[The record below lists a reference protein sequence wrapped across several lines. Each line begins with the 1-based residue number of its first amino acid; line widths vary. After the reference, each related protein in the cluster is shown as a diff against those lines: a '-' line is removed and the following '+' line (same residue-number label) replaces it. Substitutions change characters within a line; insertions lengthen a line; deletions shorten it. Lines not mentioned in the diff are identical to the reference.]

1 MKKHQQ
7 KKPWFL
13 VLSLTLGFL
22 LTSFASYAQNITV
35 NGKVISSDGIPLIG
49 ANVLVKGTSQGAQ
62 TDFDGN
68 YSITNVNPQA
78 TLVFSYLG
86 FITQELAVGNKTI
99 LNVTMA
105 EDAESLDEVVVIG
118 YGTVKKSDLTGA
130 VASIKAEDL
139 NPGANVSV
147 DQALQGRIAGVQ
159 ISQKSNEPG
168 GGLSISIRG
177 AGSIQAGTEP
187 LYVVDGVIVNN
198 GSVAATGGAGF
209 TGNQN
214 PRNPLNSINP
224 ADIAS
229 IEVLKDASSTA
240 IYGSRGSNGVVLI
253 TTKNGKQGKLK
264 VNYDVY
270 TGFQETYEP
279 LDILTATE
287 YRDVLNDIIADGG
300 GDPGQVIT
308 EIQGNGTD
316 WQDLIFQSA
325 PISNHNLSFSGGN
338 EKSSYFASLNYFDQD
353 GLVKG
358 SGVKRYS
365 TRVNLNYNDPK
376 KYKFG
381 ININTSYIADDFAST
396 GVGINENGGA
406 LYSAINYDPTVLP
419 FDDNGDYYRNLD
431 FLTID
436 NPLSILDGQD
446 ARAETFRFIG
456 STFFEYNIIPDLTA
470 KVQLGGDVQDVRR
483 DIFVQPFTLSG
494 QGTGGIA
501 SIQTGR
507 KDYVSIDGT
516 LNYSKAFG
524 DDNLT
529 ATAVASYEYFQTKSF
544 SGNGRGF
551 ALPDL
556 ATNGIGSGD
565 PTLNNIGSGRTQ
577 ARFISYLGRV
587 NYSLNNKYLFT
598 ASFRTDGSSRFG
610 DNDKFGYFPSGAF
623 GWKMHEESFLENSN
637 VINELKLR
645 ISAGITGNANIGNS
659 LAFQTFSSG
668 GNLLFGNN
676 FYNTIFPSRIANP
689 DLTWEKAVQYDAGID
704 FGLFKNKISGSI
716 DYFYKETTDL
726 LVNIPQP
733 QNTGFSG
740 QVQNLGGVRNQ
751 GFELTLNATPI
762 STKNF
767 TWDISGNI
775 ATLKNEVLDIGD
787 RGDIIRGGLAQ
798 IPDFSIIA
806 PGEALDSYYGFIV
819 DGVWQTSD
827 DYSITEPQ
835 VRPGD
840 LKYRDINGDGA
851 INASDRVVIG
861 SPIPEMTWG
870 LVNNFKYKDFS
881 LDVVFQGVEGV
892 DRLNGNLVNTYSPN
906 NFRRNRLAIPL
917 LNRWTEDSPTN
928 AYPSFVNPNSQGG
941 SNALI
946 NSRTVEDASYIRLQ
960 SVKLGYNVPIQNL
973 NIVNKLSVYVTGQN
987 LFTIT
992 DYSGVDPA
1000 SNASGSNTI
1009 AIDFNAYPVPRSFLL
1024 GLNVE
1029 F

>member
-1 MKKHQQ
+1 MKRHKQ
-7 KKPWFL
+7 KKTW
-13 VLSLTLGFL
+13 LSVFYLSLGFL
-22 LTSFASYAQNITV
+22 LVSFTSYAQNITV
-35 NGKVISSDGIPLIG
+35 SGKVTSSDGLPLLG
-49 ANVLVKGTSQGAQ
+49 ANILVKNTSQGTL

-68 YSITNVNPQA
+68 YSINNVNPQG
-78 TLVFSYLG
+78 TLIFSYLG
-86 FITQELAVGNKTI
+86 FIAQEVPIANKTV
-99 LNVTMA
+99 LNITMN
-105 EDAESLDEVVVIG
+105 EDTESLNEVVVIG

-130 VASIKAEDL
+130 VSSIKAEDL
-139 NPGANVSV
+139 NPGANASI

-187 LYVVDGVIVNN
+187 LYVIDGVIVNN

-214 PRNPLNSINP
+214 PRNPLNSLNP
-224 ADIAS
+224 TDIAS

-253 TTKNGKQGKLK
+253 TTKTGKQGKLK
-264 VNYDVY
+264 VNYDY
-270 TGFQETYEP
+270 YAGFQETYER
-279 LDILTATE
+279 LDILTPTE
-287 YRDVLNDIIADGG
+287 YRDVLNAIIADGG
-300 GDPGQVIT
+300 GDPGQVIS
-308 EIQGNGTD
+308 EIQGSGTD

-325 PISNHNLSFSGGN
+325 PIANHNLSFSGGN
-338 EKSSYFASLNYFDQD
+338 DKSSYFASLNYFDQD

-365 TRVNLNYNDPK
+365 ARVNLNYNEPQ
-376 KYKFG
+376 KYKYG
-381 ININTSYIADDFAST
+381 VNINTSYIGDDYAST

-419 FDDNGDYYRNLD
+419 FDENGNYYRNLA

-436 NPLSILDGQD
+436 NPLSILNGQD
-446 ARAETFRFIG
+446 ARSETFRFVG
-456 STFFEYNIIPDLTA
+456 STFLEYNIIPDLSA
-470 KVQLGGDVQDVRR
+470 KIQLGGDVQDVRR
-483 DIFVQPFTLSG
+483 DAFVQPYTIAG

-507 KDYVSIDGT
+507 RDYVSIDGT
-516 LNYSKAFG
+516 LNYNKAFG

-529 ATAVASYEYFQTKSF
+529 VTAVSSYEYFQTKSF
-544 SGNGRGF
+544 SGDGRGF

-556 ATNGIGSGD
+556 GTNAIGSGD

-577 ARFISYLGRV
+577 ARFISYLGRI

-598 ASFRTDGSSRFG
+598 ASFRADGSSRFG
-610 DNDKFGYFPSGAF
+610 DNNKFGYFPSGAF
-623 GWKMHEESFLENSN
+623 GWKMHEESFMKNSN
-637 VINELKLR
+637 TINELKLR
-645 ISAGITGNANIGNS
+645 LSAGITGNANIGNS
-659 LAFQTFSSG
+659 LAFQTFSPG
-668 GNLLFGNN
+668 GNLLFGND
-676 FYNTIFPSRIANP
+676 FYNTIFPSRISNP
-689 DLTWEKAVQYDAGID
+689 NLTWEKAVQYDAGID

-733 QNTGFSG
+733 LNTGFTG
-740 QVQNLGGVRNQ
+740 QVQNLGGVSNQ
-751 GFELTLNATPI
+751 GLELTLNITPVR
-762 STKNF
+762 TENF
-767 TWDISGNI
+767 TWDISGNL

-787 RGDIIRGGLAQ
+787 RGDIIRGALAQ
-798 IPDFSIIA
+798 IPDFSIIT

-819 DGVWQTSD
+819 DGVWQTND
-827 DYSITEPQ
+827 DFSITEPQ

-840 LKYRDINGDGA
+840 VKYRDINGDGA
-851 INASDRVVIG
+851 INANDRVIIG
-861 SPIPEMTWG
+861 SPIPKMTWG

-881 LDVVFQGVEGV
+881 LDIVFQGVEGV
-892 DRLNGNLVNTYSPN
+892 DRLNGNLLNTYSPN
-906 NFRRNRLAIPL
+906 NFRRNRMATPL
-917 LNRWTEDSPTN
+917 LNRWTVDNPTN
-928 AYPSFVNPNSQGG
+928 QYPSFVNPGSQGG
-941 SNALI
+941 TNAFI
-946 NSRTVEDASYIRLQ
+946 NTRTVEDASYIRLQ
-960 SVKLGYNVPIQNL
+960 SVRLGYNVPIQNL
-973 NIVNKLSVYVTGQN
+973 NIINKLSVYVTGQN

-1000 SNASGSNTI
+1000 ANASGSNTI
-1009 AIDFNAYPVPRSFLL
+1009 AIDFNAYPVPRTFLL